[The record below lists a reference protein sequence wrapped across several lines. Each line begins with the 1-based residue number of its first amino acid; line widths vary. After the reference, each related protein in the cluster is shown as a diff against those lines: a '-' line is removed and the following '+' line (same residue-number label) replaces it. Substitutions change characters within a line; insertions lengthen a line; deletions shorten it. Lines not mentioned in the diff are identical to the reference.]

1 MSSHHAIRGSAH
13 RLPVRALHPRTTA
26 CCAVRRRR
34 DDGVSHHHHHV
45 VVCGALARDAPA
57 DASRAETTERRT
69 ATTTTSSPSSLTS
82 SSPSARSRHPDAIR
96 RRLLAERR
104 KHERHAASKALSRR
118 AWWEVASK
126 APNAMLVMDSDEYYA
141 AMRAARK
148 SGRDVCV
155 HFFSPSC
162 EACRSLESRSLHV
175 ARKNPNVLF
184 LKVHHDKCLT
194 LAERHGVTKLPWIQY
209 FTPGAAAPVVEDFR
223 LDAFRELLHVP
234 LIGADAHAADAR
246 YCAMQA
252 GAVSEFVAA
261 DDPIGFFG

>member
-1 MSSHHAIRGSAH
+1 M
-13 RLPVRALHPRTTA
+13 
-26 CCAVRRRR
+26 
-34 DDGVSHHHHHV
+34 
-45 VVCGALARDAPA
+45 CGALARDAPA

-194 LAERHGVTKLPWIQY
+194 LAERHGVTKLPWIQVSLPPPPLVFDLFCFTAARPPPSPEPHRLSRPQY